1 MKRRM
6 NCCIRISWIL
16 SRSQIVDKRLERQ
29 DAMLASDEWLAS
41 DDELGVDML
50 HSGDR
55 MDNFLSKRLVVM
67 ILIEEGLLSLET
79 LQKGRQSS

>member
-1 MKRRM
+1 M
-6 NCCIRISWIL
+6 NFCIRISWIL
-16 SRSQIVDKRLERQ
+16 SRSQIVDKKLERQ

-41 DDELGVDML
+41 DGDLGVDML

-55 MDNFLSKRLVVM
+55 MDSFLRKCLIIM